1 MFFFGQNIHYGV
13 SIRFIQLLKSIYQ
26 FIPKQIICLQLLY
39 ELFMRGNIGNLIG
52 NKDIVFLHK
61 KRCNLAARTNHL
73 SSNLHKQSL
82 ITLPLHQRNSN
93 MNGMLLFLSPYPDN
107 FPYLLIPTKIKYF
120 SVTLCYRIVIF
131 QKNTPIP

>member
-52 NKDIVFLHK
+52 TAYLH
-61 KRCNLAARTNHL
+61 H
-73 SSNLHKQSL
+73 
-82 ITLPLHQRNSN
+82 
-93 MNGMLLFLSPYPDN
+93 
-107 FPYLLIPTKIKYF
+107 
-120 SVTLCYRIVIF
+120 
-131 QKNTPIP
+131 